1 MTEYLTLIQ
10 ELLLPLLH
18 LLIIQKYMKIFWGS
32 GKQHLKS
39 YIEWGMYYVFLTI
52 NNIGIAFPPH
62 LLLLGNVLLVFLIGS
77 STRKRSLTQRCIFSI
92 LICTVWML
100 VEVIIMMILR
110 TVSFNTGTLQ
120 DAGSFISKMCM
131 LLLSVVISHCIKN
144 NHYSEIP
151 LRYFLIILLI
161 PFSSIYIMHH
171 IFLIA
176 DIHSEYAIF
185 SATASFLFLVVNYV
199 FFEVYDWISRDA
211 ELREQ
216 NRLYAQQLDLCRQ
229 QAEERESLYLEIRR
243 IRHDL
248 KKHLSGLLGMVQAK
262 QINETEKYILQLLD
276 VGVGVGDRLAEVSRS
291 GNIVVDSLINHAYT
305 LAQKNNIQFNINV
318 LIPAS
323 LPFESGH
330 LAIILGN
337 LMENALDAC
346 REIKN
351 EKKFIYLD
359 ISYAKEVF
367 QLIIRNNY
375 KTKRKKDNIGHY
387 FTTKSNTIY
396 HGLGLSSISH
406 AIDNYQGHME
416 ITDNDNVFQVIVVMY
431 GSYSERNR

>member
-1 MTEYLTLIQ
+1 MTEYLKIIQ
-10 ELLLPLLH
+10 ELLLSLLH
-18 LLIIQKYMKIFWGS
+18 LLIIQKYMKIFWGQ
-32 GKQHLKS
+32 GKQHLKG
-39 YIEWGMYYVFLTI
+39 YIEWGIYYVFLSI

-62 LLLLGNVLLVFLIGS
+62 LLLLGNILLIFLIGS

-110 TVSFNTGTLQ
+110 TADFNAGTLQ

-131 LLLSVVISHCIKN
+131 LLLSVVISHCIKD

-151 LRYFLIILLI
+151 LHYFLIILLI

-176 DIHSEYAIF
+176 DIHREYAIF
-185 SATASFLFLVVNYV
+185 SATASFLLLVVNYV
-199 FFEVYDWISRDA
+199 IFEVYDWISRNA

-216 NRLYAQQLDLCRQ
+216 NRLYVQQLELCNQ
-229 QAEERESLYLEIRR
+229 QAEERESLCLEIRR

-248 KKHLSGLLGMVQAK
+248 KSHLSGLLGMVQAG
-262 QINETEKYILQLLD
+262 QVSEAEKYILRMLD
-276 VGVGVGDRLAEVSRS
+276 AGIGNQSKEVSHS

-305 LAQKNNIQFNINV
+305 LAQNNNIHFNINV

-346 REIKN
+346 REIKD

-359 ISYAKEVF
+359 ISYVKEVF

-406 AIDNYQGHME
+406 AIENYQGQME